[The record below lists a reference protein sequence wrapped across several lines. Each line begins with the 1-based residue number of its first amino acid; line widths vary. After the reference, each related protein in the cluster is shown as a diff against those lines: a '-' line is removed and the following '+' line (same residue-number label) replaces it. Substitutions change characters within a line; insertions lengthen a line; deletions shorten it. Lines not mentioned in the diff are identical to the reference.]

1 MVNSPT
7 VPVNVRILD
16 KDYLVAC
23 PKGEEAALL
32 ASAQRVDKEMR
43 KIRDSGKV
51 LGSER
56 IAVMV
61 ALNLAHELLN
71 QKNTNA
77 DSELPSTTLAYLQKL
92 QERLD
97 AVLEKHKA

>member
-1 MVNSPT
+1 MVDSPT

-32 ASAQRVDKEMR
+32 ASAKRVDKEMR

-61 ALNLAHELLN
+61 ALNLAHELLSQDN
-71 QKNTNA
+71 PKTS
-77 DSELPSTTLAYLQKL
+77 SELTEATLAHLQKL

>member
-1 MVNSPT
+1 MVDSPT

-32 ASAQRVDKEMR
+32 ASAQRVDKDMR

-51 LGSER
+51 L
-56 IAVMV
+56 
-61 ALNLAHELLN
+61 
-71 QKNTNA
+71 
-77 DSELPSTTLAYLQKL
+77 
-92 QERLD
+92 
-97 AVLEKHKA
+97 